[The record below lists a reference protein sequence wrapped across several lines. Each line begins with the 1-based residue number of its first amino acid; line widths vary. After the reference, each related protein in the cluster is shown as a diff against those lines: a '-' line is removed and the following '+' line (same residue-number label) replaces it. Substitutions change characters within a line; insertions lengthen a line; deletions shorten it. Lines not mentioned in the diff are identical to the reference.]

1 MKDETRKPLAKADQ
15 ALRAASILRD
25 AGDGESAVGR
35 AYYAMFHTPQALL
48 REKDLRFRKHGSVH
62 AAYGEHFAKT
72 GILDPK
78 FHRWLIAAF
87 NARIKTEYDIEPAI
101 DHESASRIIEQAREF
116 LKVAREYLGKQGSS

>member
-1 MKDETRKPLAKADQ
+1 MKEETRKLLGKADH
-15 ALRAASILRD
+15 ALRAARILLD
-25 AGDGESAVGR
+25 AGDGESAAGR
-35 AYYAMFHTPQALL
+35 AYYAMFHTAQALL

-72 GILDPK
+72 GVLDPK

-101 DHESASRIIEQAREF
+101 DNESALRTIEQAGEF
-116 LKVAREYLGKQGSS
+116 LKTAREYLRAQASS